1 MANLF
6 YAAAAAAAFVAKPAG
21 KVGELVDVV
30 GEELAHGLVG
40 DIRLSVD
47 HLGLELNI
55 GLAADDVHAESAEHG
70 LEMLLNDRR

>member
-6 YAAAAAAAFVAKPAG
+6 YAAAQRSRFCCEPAG
-21 KVGELVDVV
+21 KVGKLADVV

-40 DIRLSVD
+40 DIGLSVD

-55 GLAADDVHAESAEHG
+55 GFAADDVQAESVEHG